1 MPGMWELPEIKAARK
16 LSELALLKL
25 RHSIT
30 TTDYTVF
37 VHDEQRRKRQDDRW
51 VPLRSIERLPL
62 TGLTRKIIRGLGD
75 A

>member
-1 MPGMWELPEIKAARK
+1 MWELPECKSVNENK
-16 LSELALLKL
+16 LPLLKL

-37 VHDEQRRKRQDDRW
+37 VHAGNSKKRSADRW
-51 VPLRSIERLPL
+51 VPLRSVYRLPL
-62 TGLTRKIIRGLGD
+62 TGLTRKIIRGLDD

>member
-1 MPGMWELPEIKAARK
+1 MRNEGKLP
-16 LSELALLKL
+16 LLKL

-37 VHDEQRRKRQDDRW
+37 VHEEQRRRRQGGRW
-51 VPLRSIERLPL
+51 VPLRSMDRLPL
-62 TGLTRKIIRGLGD
+62 TGLTRKIIRGLRD

>member
-1 MPGMWELPEIKAARK
+1 
-16 LSELALLKL
+16 LLKL

-37 VHDEQRRKRQDDRW
+37 VHAGNNKKRRAERW
-51 VPLRSIERLPL
+51 VPLRSVYRLPL